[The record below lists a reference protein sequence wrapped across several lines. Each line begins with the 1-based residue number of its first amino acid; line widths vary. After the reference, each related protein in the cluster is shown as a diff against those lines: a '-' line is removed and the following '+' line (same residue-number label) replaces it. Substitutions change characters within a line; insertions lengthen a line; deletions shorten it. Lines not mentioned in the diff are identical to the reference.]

1 MTTRTLILAA
11 LALAAA
17 LRAAAQL
24 AYTFDAECSRPAQHD
39 IPVMRGESVTVAPRL
54 VLRGAPVD
62 ISGMVPTFLY
72 QTNGMA
78 DAWWSLPAAL
88 DPAETGRVSAVWSH
102 TNDLGAA
109 AYNWF
114 IGLSQGGTATTYRAA
129 GRIVMR
135 HAPGFTPNSI
145 PLPVPVLDFS
155 RISVLNPPWPSAA
168 DLQAVRNALAASVQP
183 LGPRLDAVEAWPT
196 NDWRAAYSWGDHAL
210 AGYLLPAAL
219 APYATTQQVADAA
232 AAIPRDRI
240 TTIDGSQWIDATG
253 GVWRVTSS
261 EGFWRLTVAGTQ
273 YGCVTNASYDIPA
286 IFSIWQ
292 GGGMVR
298 YWSAD
303 GNASVM
309 YDGVS
314 TDPNIHTTVRCS
326 PTSVETNYNQ
336 FAVYEEDLD
345 DGSFEFYSDGTY
357 THIIL
362 EWFGTPVSAT
372 QRVDGVAWQSDL
384 SSYATTQALAAALA
398 PLATT
403 QQVAEAVS
411 GALTNLNPNLNLN
424 LYAVPAAGGK
434 HELWVKE

>member
-62 ISGMVPTFLY
+62 ISGMVPTFLN

-145 PLPVPVLDFS
+145 PLPVPSIDFS
-155 RISVLNPPWPSAA
+155 GISVLNPPWPSAA
-168 DLQAVRNALAASVQP
+168 DLQAVSNALA
-183 LGPRLDAVEAWPT
+183 
-196 NDWRAAYSWGDHAL
+196 
-210 AGYLLPAAL
+210 
-219 APYATTQQVADAA
+219 
-232 AAIPRDRI
+232 
-240 TTIDGSQWIDATG
+240 
-253 GVWRVTSS
+253 
-261 EGFWRLTVAGTQ
+261 
-273 YGCVTNASYDIPA
+273 
-286 IFSIWQ
+286 
-292 GGGMVR
+292 
-298 YWSAD
+298 
-303 GNASVM
+303 
-309 YDGVS
+309 
-314 TDPNIHTTVRCS
+314 
-326 PTSVETNYNQ
+326 
-336 FAVYEEDLD
+336 
-345 DGSFEFYSDGTY
+345 
-357 THIIL
+357 
-362 EWFGTPVSAT
+362 
-372 QRVDGVAWQSDL
+372 
-384 SSYATTQALAAALA
+384 
-398 PLATT
+398 
-403 QQVAEAVS
+403 EAVQ
-411 GALTNLNPNLNLN
+411 AAVTNLN
-424 LYAVPAAGGK
+424 LYAVPADGGK
-434 HELWVKE
+434 HNLWIKEQP